1 MPQEKDFAMSENAAG
16 GAPAEPVNYVIFKMA
31 CGYWISQSL
40 YVVTKLGI
48 PDLLA
53 GGPKTAEEL
62 AAPTG
67 TDGPSLYRVLRAL
80 ATQGV
85 FAEDESGR
93 FRATPISECLV
104 DRPGSQRAMVLMMG
118 EEHYR
123 AYGELMYSVRTG
135 KPCFDHVFGMP
146 VFDFLSKHPEAAA
159 TFDAAMTG
167 IHGRETAAMIDAYDF
182 SKFGTVVDIGG
193 GNGTVLRTVLEKYP
207 TLEGVLYDLPHVVER
222 ARPEIAASPAGSR
235 ARLVGGS
242 FFESVPAGG
251 DVYMMRHIIHDWN
264 DEQCRT
270 ILGHCH
276 RAMKP
281 EAKLLVIDAVI
292 KPGNEPQFSK
302 FLDITMLA
310 IPGGKE
316 RTEPE
321 FRSLFESAGFE
332 LTRIVPTQSEISIVE
347 GKPV

>member
-1 MPQEKDFAMSENAAG
+1 MSENASSA
-16 GAPAEPVNYVIFKMA
+16 APAEPVNYAIFKMA

-48 PDLLA
+48 PDLVA

-62 AAPTG
+62 SAATG

-85 FAEDESGR
+85 FLEDENRR
-93 FRATPISECLV
+93 FRQTPISECLV
-104 DRPGSQRAMVLMMG
+104 DRPGSQRAMVVMMG

-135 KPCFDHVFGMP
+135 KPCFEHVYGTP
-146 VFDFLSKHPEAAA
+146 VFDYLAKHPEAAA

-182 SKFGTVVDIGG
+182 SQFGTVIDIGG
-193 GNGTVLRTVLEKYP
+193 GNGTVLRTVLEKHP
-207 TLEGVLYDLPHVVER
+207 TLRGVLYDLPHVIER
-222 ARPEIAASPAGSR
+222 ARPGMAASPAGPR
-235 ARLVGGS
+235 AELVSGS
-242 FFESVPAGG
+242 FFESVPEGG
-251 DVYMMRHIIHDWN
+251 DAYMMRHIIHDWN

-270 ILGHCH
+270 ILGLCR

-281 EAKLLVIDAVI
+281 QARLLVIDAVI

-310 IPGGKE
+310 LPGGKE
-316 RTEPE
+316 RTEAE
-321 FRSLFESAGFE
+321 FRELFRSAGFE
-332 LTRIVPTQSEISIVE
+332 LSRIVPTKSEVSIIE
-347 GKPV
+347 GKPA

>member
-1 MPQEKDFAMSENAAG
+1 MSENTSA
-16 GAPAEPVNYVIFKMA
+16 GAPAEPVNYAVFKMA

-62 AAPTG
+62 AAATS

-80 ATQGV
+80 ATQSV
-85 FAEDESGR
+85 FVEDPSRR
-93 FRATPISECLV
+93 FRQTPISECLL
-104 DRPGSQRAMVLMMG
+104 DRPGSQRAMVVMMG

-123 AYGELMYSVRTG
+123 AYGDLMYSVRTG
-135 KPCFDHVFGMP
+135 KPCFDHVYGMP
-146 VFDFLSKHPEAAA
+146 IFDYLSKHPEAAA

-182 SKFGTVVDIGG
+182 SKFRTVIDIGG
-193 GNGTVLRTVLEKYP
+193 GNGTVLRTVLEKHSSMQ
-207 TLEGVLYDLPHVVER
+207 GVLYDLPHVIDR
-222 ARPEIAASPAGSR
+222 ARPGLAASPAGSR
-235 ARLVGGS
+235 CQLVGGS
-242 FFESVPAGG
+242 FFESVPEGA
-251 DVYMMRHIIHDWN
+251 DAYMMRHIIHDWN

-270 ILGHCH
+270 ILGHCR

-281 EAKLLVIDAVI
+281 EARLLVIDAVI

-310 IPGGKE
+310 LPGGKE
-316 RTEPE
+316 RTEAE
-321 FRSLFESAGFE
+321 FRTLFQSAGFE
-332 LTRIVPTQSEISIVE
+332 LTRIVPTTSEVSIIE
-347 GKPV
+347 GKPA